1 MYCRLDLP
9 LKRFKPET
17 LKVKKP
23 TGYEGFKHPLNQA
36 AAANVPDN
44 NVSATPAAVYGRSN
58 STAAHKT
65 EPTSTNPQVKPVIK
79 SEMSEPVPSVEPG
92 MFLVAEF
99 FGFSFR
105 WV

>member
-1 MYCRLDLP
+1 M
-9 LKRFKPET
+9 KRFKPET

-23 TGYEGFKHPLNQA
+23 TGYEVFAHPLNQTA
-36 AAANVPDN
+36 AASVPDN

-65 EPTSTNPQVKPVIK
+65 EPTSTKPQVKPVIK
-79 SEMSEPVPSVEPG
+79 SEMSKPVPSVEPG

-99 FGFSFR
+99 LGFLFR
-105 WV
+105 CGIM

>member
-23 TGYEGFKHPLNQA
+23 TGYEGFAHPLNQTA
-36 AAANVPDN
+36 AASVPDN

-92 MFLVAEF
+92 MFLVAVFLGF
-99 FGFSFR
+99 FFR
-105 WV
+105 